1 MSARLRQILGR
12 RRSACS
18 GAERGFTLIEALVS
32 LFIVSLAI
40 VAMVQASARTLR
52 TQASAER
59 HLEAV
64 ALAEWR
70 LDAIAVLP
78 DDSLEWYADVRSGQI
93 SLGLRR
99 YVWHAIVRQ
108 QQDTRLWRAEVSI
121 EWEEGDFDLET
132 VFFRRGDDRLRRL
145 QGP

>member
-1 MSARLRQILGR
+1 MSTRLRQIPGR
-12 RRSACS
+12 LRSPCS

-64 ALAEWR
+64 ALAETR
-70 LDAIAVLP
+70 LEAIALLP
-78 DDSLEWYADVRSGQI
+78 EDSLEWYADARSGEI

-99 YVWHAIVRQ
+99 YVWRAIVRKE
-108 QQDTRLWRAEVSI
+108 QDTRLWRAAVSI
-121 EWEEGDFDLET
+121 EWEAGDFDLET
-132 VFFRRGDDRLRRL
+132 VLFRPGDYRLRRL
-145 QGP
+145 RSP

>member
-1 MSARLRQILGR
+1 MRSRQILGR

-64 ALAEWR
+64 ALAESR
-70 LDAIAVLP
+70 LDAIALLP
-78 DDSLEWYADVRSGQI
+78 EDSLEGYADARSGEI

-99 YVWHAIVRQ
+99 YVWRALVRKE
-108 QQDTRLWRAEVSI
+108 QDTRLWRAAVSI

-132 VFFRRGDDRLRRL
+132 VFYRRGDDRLRRL
-145 QGP
+145 ESP